1 MLRLRHRVT
10 ELEAQLADVTGAI
23 EGARE
28 HDVEEAFWFAAD
40 YLRGRLEYEREW
52 LRRMIVRI
60 ESKDLAWQQRN
71 KK

>member
-10 ELEAQLADVTGAI
+10 ALEAQLADVIGAI

-28 HDVEEAFWFAAD
+28 HDVEEAFWFAA
-40 YLRGRLEYEREW
+40 EW